1 MLNKMATDMFQPGSS
16 IIPATLVELSV
27 SCRKL
32 IDADV
37 FSKSDPMCV
46 LFTQDPGSKKWTEF
60 GRTEII
66 WNNLNPDFV
75 KKFIIHY
82 FFEESQ
88 KLKFEIYDVDSKSA
102 KLDKHDFL
110 GKLECTLAEIVIAN
124 RLVKR
129 LHGPKRDSGVIIV
142 NAEELSSCKEEVTMQ
157 YSAHQLDKKDFFGKS
172 DPFLAFYRC
181 NEDGSFTVVHRTE
194 VIKRTLNPTWR
205 TFTINIR
212 LLCNGDYERP
222 IKVECY
228 DWDADGGHDLIGVF
242 QTTLRELTKGRD
254 ISNVYECINPKK
266 KAKKKKYR
274 NSGTIELLSC
284 SVDKVFTF
292 LDYIRGGT
300 QIHCTFAIDFT
311 ASNGNPTSPSSLH
324 YISPYNLSPYATS
337 LHAVGNIIQ
346 DYDTDKLF
354 PALGFGARLPPNG
367 IVSHEFALNG
377 NPENPYCHGVQGVVD
392 AYHKTLHSVQLYG
405 PTNFSPCINHVAK
418 FAALQQDGN
427 DYFILLILTD
437 GIITDMPQT
446 MEAIVNASKLP
457 MSIIIIG
464 IGDADFEAMEILD
477 GDDVRVS
484 SRGRYAERDI
494 VQFVPMRNFAF
505 NNQGDNSLTVQ
516 ARLAKE
522 VLEEIPEQFLS
533 YMKKHNVRP
542 KPPLL
547 RQPTI
552 SSITSLPASE
562 Q

>member
-1 MLNKMATDMFQPGSS
+1 MATDMFLPGSS
-16 IIPATLVELSV
+16 MIPATLVELSV

-82 FFEESQ
+82 FFEECQ
-88 KLKFEIYDVDSKSA
+88 KLKFEIYDVDCKSA
-102 KLDKHDFL
+102 NLDKHDFL
-110 GKLECTLAEIVIAN
+110 GKLECTLAEIMIAN
-124 RLVKR
+124 RYVKR

-142 NAEELSSCKEEVTMQ
+142 NAEELSSCKEEATMQ
-157 YSAHQLDKKDFFGKS
+157 FCAHQLDKKDFFGKS
-172 DPFLAFYRC
+172 DPFLTFYRC
-181 NEDGSFTVVHRTE
+181 NEDGSYTVVHRTE

-205 TFTINIR
+205 PFTISIR
-212 LLCNGDYERP
+212 LLCNGDYDRP

-242 QTTLRELTKGRD
+242 LTSLKELSRGRD

-266 KAKKKKYR
+266 KEKKKNYK
-274 NSGTIELLSC
+274 NSGIVDLLSF
-284 SVDKVFTF
+284 SVDKVYTF

-324 YISPYNLSPYATS
+324 YISPYNLNPYATS

-346 DYDTDKLF
+346 DYDSDKLF
-354 PALGFGARLPPNG
+354 PALGFGARLPPTG
-367 IVSHEFALNG
+367 IVSHEFPLSG
-377 NPENPYCHGVQGVVD
+377 TIENPYCEGIQGVID
-392 AYHKTLHSVQLYG
+392 AYHHTLHSVQLYG
-405 PTNFSPCINHVAK
+405 PTNFAPCINYVARC
-418 FAALQQDGN
+418 ASLHQDGN

-446 MEAIVNASKLP
+446 MEAVVNASKLP

-477 GDDVRVS
+477 GDEVRVS

-494 VQFVPMRNFAF
+494 VQFVPMRNFTF
-505 NNQGDNSLTVQ
+505 SNQGDNSLTIQ

-522 VLEEIPEQFLS
+522 VLEEIPDQFLS
-533 YMKKHNVRP
+533 YMKKHSIKP
-542 KPPLL
+542 KPPLM